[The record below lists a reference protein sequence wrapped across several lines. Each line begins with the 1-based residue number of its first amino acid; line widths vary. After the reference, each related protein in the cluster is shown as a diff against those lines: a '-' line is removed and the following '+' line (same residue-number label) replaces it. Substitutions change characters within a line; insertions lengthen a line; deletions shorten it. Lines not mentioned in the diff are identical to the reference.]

1 MTTVILKPHKEES
14 LKRFH
19 PWVFSGAIAR
29 VVLDASHKG
38 DAPVEGELVC
48 VRASTCNVLG
58 VGHWQVGSIAVRMLT
73 FGVETLPADFWSE
86 RIRAAYR
93 VRQTLGLAD
102 VPRDDVRCTK
112 ENNTFR
118 LVHGEGDFLPGL
130 IVDVYADTA
139 VIQAHSVGMHLCR
152 QEIAAAVVEV
162 VPQVQNVYYKS
173 DDTLP
178 FKAPIEGEKTG
189 WLVETSLK
197 DKSRSDE
204 FWSIENGLAFRI
216 DWLRGQKT
224 GFFIDQREN
233 RALVERYA
241 AGKEVLN
248 MFCYTGGFSLYALRG
263 GAKHVDSVDVSRKAI
278 DIVEA
283 NVQRNFP
290 NCTNHRAITADAF
303 EFLNGKINDQMVNDQ
318 MVNGND
324 QMVNDQMV
332 NDQMVN
338 DQMVNDYDLIILD
351 PPAFAK
357 HRDAVKNALRGYQ
370 RINAKAIEM
379 IRPGGIL
386 FTFSCSQAVDKEAF
400 RLAVFSA
407 AAQVGRKVRIL
418 HQLHQPQDHPINI
431 YHPEG
436 EYLKGLV
443 LYVE

>member
-1 MTTVILKPHKEES
+1 MTTVILKPKKEES
-14 LKRFH
+14 LRRFH

-29 VVLDASHKG
+29 VLLDASHKG

-48 VRASTCNVLG
+48 VRSSANEILG
-58 VGHWQVGSIAVRMLT
+58 IGHWQVGSIAVRILA
-73 FGVETLPADFWSE
+73 FGVAQLPSDFWCE
-86 RIRAAYR
+86 RIRAAYK
-93 VRQTLGLAD
+93 VREAIGLIRPD
-102 VPRDDVRCTK
+102 
-112 ENNTFR
+112 NNTFR
-118 LVHGEGDFLPGL
+118 LIHGEGDFLPGL

-139 VIQAHSVGMHLCR
+139 VVQAHSIGMHESR
-152 QEIAAAVVEV
+152 NEIANALKSEI
-162 VPQVQNVYYKS
+162 PQVQNVYYKS

-178 FKAPIEGEKTG
+178 FKASIEGDKTG
-189 WLVETSLK
+189 WLITNNQLPVTH
-197 DKSRSDE
+197 SDE
-204 FWSIENGLAFRI
+204 FWSVENGLEFRI

-224 GFFIDQREN
+224 GFFVDQREN

-241 AGKEVLN
+241 SGKDVLN

-263 GAKHVDSVDVSRKAI
+263 GAKTVDSVDVSQKAI
-278 DIVEA
+278 DLVNI
-283 NVQRNFP
+283 NVARNFP
-290 NCTNHRAITADAF
+290 NDPRHHAYAADAF
-303 EFLNGKINDQMVNDQ
+303 DFLSEKITNHQSSITN
-318 MVNGND
+318 
-324 QMVNDQMV
+324 
-332 NDQMVN
+332 
-338 DQMVNDYDLIILD
+338 YDLIILD

-370 RINAKAIEM
+370 RINAKAIEK

>member
-1 MTTVILKPHKEES
+1 MTTIILKPKKEES

-29 VVLDASHKG
+29 VLLDASHKG

-48 VRASTCNVLG
+48 VRSSANEILG
-58 VGHWQVGSIAVRMLT
+58 IGHWQVGSIAVRILA
-73 FGVETLPADFWSE
+73 FGVEQLPSDFWCE
-86 RIRAAYR
+86 RIRAAYK
-93 VRQTLGLAD
+93 VREAIGLIRPD
-102 VPRDDVRCTK
+102 
-112 ENNTFR
+112 NNTFR
-118 LVHGEGDFLPGL
+118 LIHGEGDFLPGL

-139 VIQAHSVGMHLCR
+139 VVQAHSIGMHESR
-152 QEIAAAVVEV
+152 NEIANALMSEI
-162 VPQVQNVYYKS
+162 PQVQNVYYKS

-178 FKAPIEGEKTG
+178 FKASIEGDKTG
-189 WLVETSLK
+189 WLITNHHSPITHSQLPVTH
-197 DKSRSDE
+197 SDE
-204 FWSIENGLAFRI
+204 FWSVENGLEFRI

-224 GFFIDQREN
+224 GFFVDQREN

-241 AGKEVLN
+241 SGKDVLN

-263 GAKHVDSVDVSRKAI
+263 GAKTVDSVDVSQKAI
-278 DIVEA
+278 DLVNI
-283 NVQRNFP
+283 NVARNFP
-290 NCTNHRAITADAF
+290 NDPRHHAYAADAF
-303 EFLNGKINDQMVNDQ
+303 DFLSEKITNHQSSITN
-318 MVNGND
+318 
-324 QMVNDQMV
+324 
-332 NDQMVN
+332 
-338 DQMVNDYDLIILD
+338 YDLIILD

-370 RINAKAIEM
+370 RINAKAIEK

>member
-1 MTTVILKPHKEES
+1 MTTIILKPHKEES

-19 PWVFSGAIAR
+19 PWVFSGAISR
-29 VVLDASHKG
+29 VVLDASHKAS
-38 DAPVEGELVC
+38 APEEGEVVC
-48 VRASTCNVLG
+48 VRSSADEVLG
-58 VGHWQVGSIAVRMLT
+58 VGHWQIGSIAVRILA
-73 FGVETLPADFWSE
+73 FGVERLPEDFWNE
-86 RIRAAYR
+86 RIKAAYK
-93 VRQTLGLAD
+93 VREAIGL
-102 VPRDDVRCTK
+102 VRPD
-112 ENNTFR
+112 NNTFR
-118 LVHGEGDFLPGL
+118 LIHGEGDWMPGL

-139 VIQAHSVGMHLCR
+139 VIQAHSVGMHLSR
-152 QEIAAAVVEV
+152 KVIAKALIEE
-162 VPQVQNVYYKS
+162 VPQVMNVYYKS

-178 FKAPIEGEKTG
+178 FKAPIEGEKVG
-189 WLVETSLK
+189 YLIQDLEV
-197 DKSRSDE
+197 SRSQDDDE
-204 FWSIENGLAFRI
+204 FWSVENGLSFRI
-216 DWLRGQKT
+216 DWLKGQKT

-241 AGKEVLN
+241 QGKDVLN

-263 GAKHVDSVDVSRKAI
+263 GAKTVGSVDVSQKAI
-278 DIVEA
+278 DLVNI
-283 NVQRNFP
+283 NVARNFP
-290 NCTNHRAITADAF
+290 KATNHTAVTADAF
-303 EFLNGKINDQMVNDQ
+303 EYLSAQRAQGTT
-318 MVNGND
+318 
-324 QMVNDQMV
+324 
-332 NDQMVN
+332 
-338 DQMVNDYDLIILD
+338 YDLIILD

>member
-1 MTTVILKPHKEES
+1 MTTVILKPKKEES

-29 VVLDASHKG
+29 VLLDASHKG
-38 DAPVEGELVC
+38 DAPVEGELVS
-48 VRASTCNVLG
+48 VRSAANEVLG
-58 VGHWQVGSIAVRMLT
+58 IGHWQIGSIAVRILA
-73 FGVETLPADFWSE
+73 FGVEQLPSDFWCE
-86 RIRAAYR
+86 RIRAAYK
-93 VRQTLGLAD
+93 VREAIGLIRPD
-102 VPRDDVRCTK
+102 
-112 ENNTFR
+112 NNTFR
-118 LVHGEGDFLPGL
+118 LIHGEGDFLPGL

-139 VIQAHSVGMHLCR
+139 VVQAHSIGMHESR
-152 QEIAAAVVEV
+152 NEIANALMSEI
-162 VPQVQNVYYKS
+162 PQVQNVYYKS

-178 FKAPIEGEKTG
+178 FKASIEGDKVG
-189 WLVETSLK
+189 YLIKNQKSQIK
-197 DKSRSDE
+197 DTEE
-204 FWSIENGLAFRI
+204 FWSVENGLEFRI

-224 GFFIDQREN
+224 GFFVDQREN
-233 RALVERYA
+233 RVLVERYA
-241 AGKEVLN
+241 SGKDVLN

-263 GAKHVDSVDVSRKAI
+263 GAKTVDSVDVSQKAI
-278 DIVEA
+278 DLVNI
-283 NVQRNFP
+283 NVARNFP
-290 NCTNHRAITADAF
+290 NDPRHHAYAADAF
-303 EFLNGKINDQMVNDQ
+303 DFLSEKITNHQSPITN
-318 MVNGND
+318 
-324 QMVNDQMV
+324 
-332 NDQMVN
+332 
-338 DQMVNDYDLIILD
+338 YDLIVLD

-370 RINAKAIEM
+370 RINAKAIEK

>member
-1 MTTVILKPHKEES
+1 MTTVILKPKKEES

-29 VVLDASHKG
+29 VLLDASHKG
-38 DAPVEGELVC
+38 DAPVEGELVS
-48 VRASTCNVLG
+48 VRSAANEVLG
-58 VGHWQVGSIAVRMLT
+58 IGHWQVGSIAVRILA
-73 FGVETLPADFWSE
+73 FGVEQLPSDFWCE
-86 RIRAAYR
+86 RIRAAYK
-93 VRQTLGLAD
+93 VREAIGLIRPD
-102 VPRDDVRCTK
+102 
-112 ENNTFR
+112 NNTFR
-118 LVHGEGDFLPGL
+118 LIHGEGDFLPGL

-139 VIQAHSVGMHLCR
+139 VVQAHSIGMHESR
-152 QEIAAAVVEV
+152 NEIANALMSEI
-162 VPQVQNVYYKS
+162 PQVQNVYYKS

-178 FKAPIEGEKTG
+178 FKASIEGDKVG
-189 WLVETSLK
+189 YLIKNQKSQIK
-197 DKSRSDE
+197 DTDE
-204 FWSIENGLAFRI
+204 FWSVENGLEFRI

-224 GFFIDQREN
+224 GFFVDQREN

-241 AGKEVLN
+241 SGKDVLN

-263 GAKHVDSVDVSRKAI
+263 GAKTVDSVDVSQKAI
-278 DIVEA
+278 DLVNI
-283 NVQRNFP
+283 NVARNFP
-290 NCTNHRAITADAF
+290 NDPRHHAYAADAF
-303 EFLNGKINDQMVNDQ
+303 DFLSEKITNHKSPITNPQSPITNHQ
-318 MVNGND
+318 SPITN
-324 QMVNDQMV
+324 
-332 NDQMVN
+332 
-338 DQMVNDYDLIILD
+338 YDLIILD

-370 RINAKAIEM
+370 RINAKAIEK

>member
-1 MTTVILKPHKEES
+1 MTTVILKPKKEES

-29 VVLDASHKG
+29 VLLDASHKG
-38 DAPVEGELVC
+38 DAPVEGELVS
-48 VRASTCNVLG
+48 VRSAANEVLG
-58 VGHWQVGSIAVRMLT
+58 IGHWQIGSIAVRILA
-73 FGVETLPADFWSE
+73 FGVEQLPSDFWHS
-86 RIRAAYR
+86 RIRAAYK
-93 VRQTLGLAD
+93 VREALGLT
-102 VPRDDVRCTK
+102 PNHQSPITNHQY
-112 ENNTFR
+112 NNTFR
-118 LVHGEGDFLPGL
+118 LIHGEGDFLPGL

-139 VIQAHSVGMHLCR
+139 VVQAHSIGMHESR
-152 QEIAAAVVEV
+152 NEIANALMSEI
-162 VPQVQNVYYKS
+162 PQVQNVYYKS

-178 FKAPIEGEKTG
+178 FKASIEG
-189 WLVETSLK
+189 
-197 DKSRSDE
+197 DKVGYLIKNQESKIKNQKSKIPNSDE
-204 FWSIENGLAFRI
+204 FWSVENGLEFRI

-224 GFFIDQREN
+224 GFFVDQREN
-233 RALVERYA
+233 RVLVERYA
-241 AGKEVLN
+241 SGKDVLN

-263 GAKHVDSVDVSRKAI
+263 GAKTVDSVDVSQKAI
-278 DIVEA
+278 DLVNI
-283 NVQRNFP
+283 NVARNFP
-290 NCTNHRAITADAF
+290 NDPRHHAYAADAF
-303 EFLNGKINDQMVNDQ
+303 DFLNDKIKNQKSQIKNQ
-318 MVNGND
+318 KSQITN
-324 QMVNDQMV
+324 
-332 NDQMVN
+332 
-338 DQMVNDYDLIILD
+338 YDLIILD

-370 RINAKAIEM
+370 RINAKAIEK

>member
-1 MTTVILKPHKEES
+1 MTTIYLKPHKEES
-14 LKRFH
+14 LHRFH

-29 VVLDASHKG
+29 VLLDAGHQG
-38 DAPVEGELVC
+38 NAPAEGELVS
-48 VRASTCNVLG
+48 VYSSMGDILG
-58 VGHWQVGSIAVRMLT
+58 VGHWQIGSIAVRILA
-73 FGVETLPADFWSE
+73 FSVESLPADFWNE
-86 RIRAAYR
+86 RIRAAYQ
-93 VRQTLGLAD
+93 VRQSIGLIRPD
-102 VPRDDVRCTK
+102 ND
-112 ENNTFR
+112 TFR

-139 VIQAHSVGMHLCR
+139 VVQAHSIGMHLSR
-152 QEIAAAVVEV
+152 KQIAKALMDEI
-162 VPQVQNVYYKS
+162 PQVQNVYYKS

-178 FKAPIEGEKTG
+178 FKAPIEG
-189 WLVETSLK
+189 
-197 DKSRSDE
+197 DKIGYLAMTDCE
-204 FWSIENGLAFRI
+204 QAEDFWSMENGLQFRI

-241 AGKEVLN
+241 ANKDVLN

-263 GAKHVDSVDVSRKAI
+263 GAKSVDSVDVSQKAI
-278 DIVEA
+278 DLV
-283 NVQRNFP
+283 NVNVARNFP
-290 NCTNHRAITADAF
+290 KATNHTAVAADAF
-303 EFLNGKINDQMVNDQ
+303 EYLTAQKTAGKT
-318 MVNGND
+318 
-324 QMVNDQMV
+324 
-332 NDQMVN
+332 
-338 DQMVNDYDLIILD
+338 YDLIILD

>member
-14 LKRFH
+14 LLRFH
-19 PWVFSGAIAR
+19 PWVFSGAIER
-29 VVLDASHKG
+29 VVLDAKHKG
-38 DAPVEGELVC
+38 DAPEEGELVC
-48 VRASTCNVLG
+48 VQSSTSNVLG
-58 VGHWQVGSIAVRMLT
+58 VGHWQVGSIAVRILS
-73 FGVETLPADFWSE
+73 FGSDSLPADFWCT
-86 RIRAAYR
+86 RIRAAYK
-93 VRQTLGLAD
+93 VRESLGL
-102 VPRDDVRCTK
+102 VRK
-112 ENNTFR
+112 DNNTFR
-118 LVHGEGDFLPGL
+118 LVHGEGDNLPGL
-130 IVDVYADTA
+130 IVDIYADTA
-139 VIQAHSVGMHLCR
+139 VVQAHSVGMHVCR
-152 QEIAAAVVEV
+152 KEIADAILAE
-162 VPQVQNVYYKS
+162 VPQVQNIYYKS

-178 FKAPIEGEKTG
+178 FKAPIEGDRLG
-189 WLVETSLK
+189 WLIHDQMVNDS
-197 DKSRSDE
+197 E
-204 FWSIENGLAFRI
+204 FWSVENGLEFRI

-241 AGKEVLN
+241 HGKDVLN

-263 GAKHVDSVDVSRKAI
+263 GAKTVDSVDVSQKAI
-278 DIVEA
+278 DLVNI
-283 NVQRNFP
+283 NVAKNFP
-290 NCTNHRAITADAF
+290 KAKNHTAVAADAF
-303 EFLNGKINDQMVNDQ
+303 EYLSAQKSAGKTH
-318 MVNGND
+318 
-324 QMVNDQMV
+324 
-332 NDQMVN
+332 
-338 DQMVNDYDLIILD
+338 DLIILD

-386 FTFSCSQAVDKEAF
+386 FSFSCSQAVDKEAF

-407 AAQVGRKVRIL
+407 AAQVGRSVRIL

>member
-1 MTTVILKPHKEES
+1 MTTVILKPKKEES
-14 LKRFH
+14 LRRFH

-29 VVLDASHKG
+29 VLLDASHKG

-48 VRASTCNVLG
+48 VRSSANEILG
-58 VGHWQVGSIAVRMLT
+58 TGHWQVGSIAVRILA
-73 FGVETLPADFWSE
+73 FGVEQLPSDFWCE
-86 RIRAAYR
+86 RIRAAYK
-93 VRQTLGLAD
+93 VREAIGLIRPD
-102 VPRDDVRCTK
+102 
-112 ENNTFR
+112 NNTFR
-118 LVHGEGDFLPGL
+118 LIHGEGDFLPGL

-139 VIQAHSVGMHLCR
+139 VVQAHSIGMHESR
-152 QEIAAAVVEV
+152 NEIANALMSEI
-162 VPQVQNVYYKS
+162 PQVQNVYYKS

-178 FKAPIEGEKTG
+178 FKASIEGDKTG
-189 WLVETSLK
+189 WLITNHQSPITNNQ
-197 DKSRSDE
+197 SPITNSDE
-204 FWSIENGLAFRI
+204 FWSVENGLEFRI

-224 GFFIDQREN
+224 GFFVDQREN

-241 AGKEVLN
+241 SGKDVLN

-263 GAKHVDSVDVSRKAI
+263 GAKTVDSVDVSQKAI
-278 DIVEA
+278 DLVNI
-283 NVQRNFP
+283 NVARNFP
-290 NCTNHRAITADAF
+290 NDPRHHAYAADAF
-303 EFLNGKINDQMVNDQ
+303 DFLSEKITNHQSPITN
-318 MVNGND
+318 
-324 QMVNDQMV
+324 
-332 NDQMVN
+332 
-338 DQMVNDYDLIILD
+338 YDLIILD

-370 RINAKAIEM
+370 RINAKAIEK

>member
-1 MTTVILKPHKEES
+1 MTTIFLKPHKEES

-29 VVLDASHKG
+29 VVLDASHKAA
-38 DAPVEGELVC
+38 APEEGELVC
-48 VRASTCNVLG
+48 VRSAADEVLG
-58 VGHWQVGSIAVRMLT
+58 VGHWQIGSIAVRILA
-73 FGVETLPADFWSE
+73 FGVETLPADFWEE
-86 RIRAAYR
+86 RLRAAYR
-93 VRQTLGLAD
+93 VRESIGLIRPD
-102 VPRDDVRCTK
+102 
-112 ENNTFR
+112 NNTFR
-118 LVHGEGDFLPGL
+118 LIHGEGDFLPGL

-139 VIQAHSVGMHLCR
+139 VVQAHSVGIHVCR
-152 QEIAAAVVEV
+152 EAIAKAILAA
-162 VPQVQNVYYKS
+162 VPQVKNVYYKS

-178 FKAPIEGEKTG
+178 FKAPIEGEKVG
-189 WLVETSLK
+189 WLIT
-197 DKSRSDE
+197 DRSTDRVQNTDLITGE
-204 FWSIENGLAFRI
+204 FWSLENGLAFRI

-241 AGKEVLN
+241 ANKDVLN

-263 GAKHVDSVDVSRKAI
+263 GAKSVDSVDVSQKAI
-278 DIVEA
+278 DLVNI
-283 NVQRNFP
+283 NVAKNFP
-290 NCTNHRAITADAF
+290 RATNHTAVAEDAF
-303 EFLNGKINDQMVNDQ
+303 DYLTAQKNAGKT
-318 MVNGND
+318 
-324 QMVNDQMV
+324 
-332 NDQMVN
+332 
-338 DQMVNDYDLIILD
+338 YDLIILD

-443 LYVE
+443 LFVE

>member
-1 MTTVILKPHKEES
+1 MTTVILKPKKEES
-14 LKRFH
+14 LRRFH

-29 VVLDASHKG
+29 VLLDASHKG

-48 VRASTCNVLG
+48 VRSSANEILG
-58 VGHWQVGSIAVRMLT
+58 IGHWQVGSIAVRILA
-73 FGVETLPADFWSE
+73 FGVEQLPSDFWCE
-86 RIRAAYR
+86 RIRAAYK
-93 VRQTLGLAD
+93 VREAIGLIRPD
-102 VPRDDVRCTK
+102 
-112 ENNTFR
+112 NNTFR
-118 LVHGEGDFLPGL
+118 LIHGEGDFLPGL

-139 VIQAHSVGMHLCR
+139 VVQAHSIGMHESR
-152 QEIAAAVVEV
+152 NEIANALKSEI
-162 VPQVQNVYYKS
+162 PQVQNVYYKS

-178 FKAPIEGEKTG
+178 FKASIEGDKTG
-189 WLVETSLK
+189 WLITNHQSPVTH
-197 DKSRSDE
+197 SDE
-204 FWSIENGLAFRI
+204 FWSVENGLEFRI

-224 GFFIDQREN
+224 GFFVDQREN

-241 AGKEVLN
+241 SGKDVLN

-263 GAKHVDSVDVSRKAI
+263 GAKTVDSVDVSQKAI
-278 DIVEA
+278 DLVNI
-283 NVQRNFP
+283 NVARNFP
-290 NCTNHRAITADAF
+290 NDPRHHAYAADAF
-303 EFLNGKINDQMVNDQ
+303 DFLSEKITNHQSPITNHKSPIT
-318 MVNGND
+318 N
-324 QMVNDQMV
+324 
-332 NDQMVN
+332 
-338 DQMVNDYDLIILD
+338 YDLIILD

-370 RINAKAIEM
+370 RINAKAIEK